1 MNFKDSESI
10 RAEKRFLK
18 RYIKNE
24 ACRKRLEEKVATLEN
39 RMKGLKAVTISDM
52 PRGGSPISL
61 EDLLIQKEELLE
73 RINRVK
79 KKSDKYRKEILAEID
94 QLDDERE
101 VEILE
106 SYYLED
112 KDIVDIAIEIGY
124 HEKTVG
130 NIFHSAI
137 VNLALLRQKTD

>member
-24 ACRKRLEEKVATLEN
+24 ACRKRLEEKVSTLEN